1 MIGKEHSIQDDGTY
15 SGSDD
20 AELLNAQVCYNQIS
34 DTKYTPRSIF
44 VDLDSRSS
52 DEVLGGQ
59 LGKLFSLDD
68 FVCGIGGTQGN
79 WAKGF
84 YTDGNDLSGRNKYAF
99 LWVSITQLL
108 QCIKYSNYMHSRKLI
123 VYKNIVWV

>member
-1 MIGKEHSIQDDGTY
+1 MREILQINVGGCGHAISTKYWSMIGKEHSIQEDGTY

-20 AELLNAQVCYNQIS
+20 AELLNAQICYNQIS

-68 FVCGIGGTQGN
+68 FV
-79 WAKGF
+79 
-84 YTDGNDLSGRNKYAF
+84 
-99 LWVSITQLL
+99 
-108 QCIKYSNYMHSRKLI
+108 
-123 VYKNIVWV
+123 

>member
-15 SGSDD
+15 SGIDD
-20 AELLNAQVCYNQIS
+20 EELLNAQICYNHIS
-34 DTKYTPRSIF
+34 DTKYTPRSVF

-68 FVCGIGGTQGN
+68 FVYGIGGIQGN

-84 YTDGNDLSGRNKYAF
+84 YTDGNDLSGRNKYAY
-99 LWVSITQLL
+99 LWVSIILVITMYKILL
-108 QCIKYSNYMHSRKLI
+108 TSCIR
-123 VYKNIVWV
+123 